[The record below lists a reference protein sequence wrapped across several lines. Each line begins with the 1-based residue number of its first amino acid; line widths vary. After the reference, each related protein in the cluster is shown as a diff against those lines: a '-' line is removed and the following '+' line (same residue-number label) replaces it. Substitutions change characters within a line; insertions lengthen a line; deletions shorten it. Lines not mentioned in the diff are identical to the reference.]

1 MSPWPERRS
10 ISSARILTGLAADYG
25 VTPEQCLR
33 GTGIPVAHLEDN
45 TREIDARQELR
56 IVDNLLDACGGF
68 RPGMGLAAG
77 LRYHLTSYG
86 IWGYALISSPTLR
99 DAIQMGMRY
108 LDLSFAFVRVRF
120 EEEPDRA
127 RLVLDSSAI
136 PSACRAFLLE
146 RDMACIIALVEDL
159 FGVRMPLQAAWFTGA
174 APRDLTPFIKT
185 FGVTPLY
192 EQAENAVVFGPSFLD
207 LSIPQANTLT
217 ASICETQCRDLLERR
232 KARSGQAGRVR
243 EELLRQP
250 RLMPDMETVAARLS
264 MSSRTLR
271 RHLDDEGVSFRQLVD
286 EIRMALAE
294 EMLAIP
300 GMTMEDISARLGY
313 SEVSNFLHAFKRCKG
328 VTPSQYRQSRA

>member
-33 GTGIPVAHLEDN
+33 GTGIPPAHLEDN

-159 FGVRMPLQAAWFTGA
+159 FGVRMPLQAAWFTGT
-174 APRDLTPFIKT
+174 APRDL
-185 FGVTPLY
+185 
-192 EQAENAVVFGPSFLD
+192 
-207 LSIPQANTLT
+207 
-217 ASICETQCRDLLERR
+217 
-232 KARSGQAGRVR
+232 
-243 EELLRQP
+243 
-250 RLMPDMETVAARLS
+250 
-264 MSSRTLR
+264 
-271 RHLDDEGVSFRQLVD
+271 
-286 EIRMALAE
+286 
-294 EMLAIP
+294 
-300 GMTMEDISARLGY
+300 
-313 SEVSNFLHAFKRCKG
+313 
-328 VTPSQYRQSRA
+328 